1 MVSQAREVVTG
12 AGQTEVNDSSPPD
25 FTTDCVIIGSGPA
38 GGSLASFLAYNGT
51 PTLDELPT

>member
-51 PTLDELPT
+51 PTLDE